1 MRRGFADAA
10 VRALGISALRGT
22 FQKFL
27 AGKGL
32 SFFCIPS
39 SHGPRAR
46 RASVG
51 RTAISL
57 QVHGVGSWVCR
68 VFQVP
73 ATDPRQF
80 DDRYWVALQSDVE

>member
-10 VRALGISALRGT
+10 VCALGISALRGT
-22 FQKFL
+22 FQKCL

-39 SHGPRAR
+39 SRGPPRPPGICRPHRDFSA
-46 RASVG
+46 G
-51 RTAISL
+51 
-57 QVHGVGSWVCR
+57 HGVGSWVCC